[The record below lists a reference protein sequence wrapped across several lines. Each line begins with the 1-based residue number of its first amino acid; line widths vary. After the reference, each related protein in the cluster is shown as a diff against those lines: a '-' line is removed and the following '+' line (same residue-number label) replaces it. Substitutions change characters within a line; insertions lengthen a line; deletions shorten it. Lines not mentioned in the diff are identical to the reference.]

1 MYGNCYIYVKR
12 VLTLSINHKQYL
24 HMKKLFLVLMM
35 GLIMSPS
42 FAQGGKGKKKHRR
55 NNNTEVVSE
64 VRPIHRE
71 RWVEIDGDNYVI
83 VSRTTI
89 TKSDYLRIRNV
100 PR

>member
-1 MYGNCYIYVKR
+1 
-12 VLTLSINHKQYL
+12 
-24 HMKKLFLVLMM
+24 MM

-42 FAQGGKGKKKHRR
+42 FAQDVKGKKKHRR

-71 RWVEIDGDNYVI
+71 RWVEKDGDNYVI

-89 TKSDYLRIRNV
+89 TKSDYLKIRNA

>member
-1 MYGNCYIYVKR
+1 
-12 VLTLSINHKQYL
+12 
-24 HMKKLFLVLMM
+24 MM

-42 FAQGGKGKKKHRR
+42 FAQDVKGKKKHRR

-71 RWVEIDGDNYVI
+71 RWVEKDGDNYVI

>member
-1 MYGNCYIYVKR
+1 
-12 VLTLSINHKQYL
+12 
-24 HMKKLFLVLMM
+24 MKKIFLVMMM
-35 GLIMSPS
+35 GLMILPS

-71 RWVEIDGDNYVI
+71 RWVERNGDFYVI

-89 TKSDYLRIRNV
+89 TEEDYRRIQNNK
-100 PR
+100 

>member
-1 MYGNCYIYVKR
+1 
-12 VLTLSINHKQYL
+12 
-24 HMKKLFLVLMM
+24 MM
-35 GLIMSPS
+35 GLMILPS

-71 RWVEIDGDNYVI
+71 RWVEKDGDNYVI

-100 PR
+100 PRKLLGTILVGSPRSFLTKPHGTTWGFFTI

>member
-1 MYGNCYIYVKR
+1 MCGNCYIYVKI
-12 VLTLSINHKQYL
+12 VLTLFINHKQYL
-24 HMKKLFLVLMM
+24 YMKKLFLVLMM

-42 FAQGGKGKKKHRR
+42 FAQDGKGKKKHRR

-71 RWVEIDGDNYVI
+71 RWVEKDGDNYVI

-100 PR
+100 SR

>member
-1 MYGNCYIYVKR
+1 
-12 VLTLSINHKQYL
+12 
-24 HMKKLFLVLMM
+24 MKKLFLVLMM

-42 FAQGGKGKKKHRR
+42 FAQDVKGKKKHRR

-71 RWVEIDGDNYVI
+71 RWVEKDGDNYVI

-89 TKSDYLRIRNV
+89 TKSDYLKIRNA

>member
-1 MYGNCYIYVKR
+1 
-12 VLTLSINHKQYL
+12 
-24 HMKKLFLVLMM
+24 MKKLFLVLLM

-42 FAQGGKGKKKHRR
+42 FAQDVKGKKKHRR

-71 RWVEIDGDNYVI
+71 RWVEKDGDNYVI